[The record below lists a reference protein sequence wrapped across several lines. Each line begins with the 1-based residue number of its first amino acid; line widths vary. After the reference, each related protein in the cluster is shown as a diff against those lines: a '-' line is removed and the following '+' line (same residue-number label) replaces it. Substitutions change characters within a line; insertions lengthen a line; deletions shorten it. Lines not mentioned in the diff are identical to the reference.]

1 MQGNS
6 IGNGDPNKCGNTI
19 APIVPTPIMMQAVE
33 GDGITP
39 QGNPVQILDN
49 NGVSDDGIVEA
60 PSLVKA
66 PDNTYALFFS
76 SGCYR

>member
-1 MQGNS
+1 
-6 IGNGDPNKCGNTI
+6 
-19 APIVPTPIMMQAVE
+19 MMQAVE
-33 GDGITP
+33 GDGITA

-49 NGVSDDGIVEA
+49 AGASDDGVVEA

-76 SGCYR
+76 SGCYRYVPFVS